1 MFLQFNAVRFPLP
14 KLNPLIDEL
23 LVVEA
28 LSEEIP
34 EMPLALEFED
44 DALLTVLV
52 KREPLGG
59 WKDAPL
65 TLDRDRFS
73 AKVSESDGA

>member
-52 KREPLGG
+52 KREPLTET
-59 WKDAPL
+59 AFQL
-65 TLDRDRFS
+65 RS
-73 AKVSESDGA
+73 AKVMERRYSDEYFE